1 MTRATVVGLF
11 LLASCSTHH
20 APVQVVGA
28 ATDVQAL
35 VGHWTGE
42 YGSPNTGRAGS
53 IDFTVYPSPH
63 GDSASGVIMMV
74 PAQFG
79 QPLRPYRPPEVQ
91 GGPSTAMP
99 TALTIHLVRIEG
111 DRVHGD
117 LMPYA
122 DPATGDRVLT
132 TFDGR
137 LAGDTIAGTFVS
149 TPGPVVGGVTG
160 QWRVVR
166 ERH

>member
-1 MTRATVVGLF
+1 MIRTTECALV
-11 LLASCSTHH
+11 LLAACATHR
-20 APVQVVGA
+20 APVSLVGA
-28 ATDVQAL
+28 PTDVQTL

-42 YGSPNTGRAGS
+42 YGSENTGRAGS
-53 IDFTVYPSPH
+53 IDFTVSANPH

-79 QPLRPYRPPEVQ
+79 APLRPWHDPELV
-91 GGPSTAMP
+91 GRPSTAMP

-111 DRVHGD
+111 DRVHGE

-122 DPATGDRVLT
+122 DPASGDRVLT

-137 LAGDTIAGTFVS
+137 LTGDTIAGTFVS

>member
-1 MTRATVVGLF
+1 M
-11 LLASCSTHH
+11 
-20 APVQVVGA
+20 GA